1 MWMISKTP
9 YGLDD
14 WLWGIPAGF
23 KDFITGNQNGRYVG
37 NLFEIIVTRSV
48 FLKVVLVGTMATLLP
63 FLSVRLVYTSIEQEA
78 FLQKT
83 QKRFIELFL
92 LATLSYLNI
101 PREIWRQTFGWIAGF
116 SNFGFSGVLVLLYL
130 KQLFSAQRTEP
141 KSRLNVVAGNFITA
155 FCDVVVVISSIFYND
170 FLY

>member
-1 MWMISKTP
+1 MKTMTVLKPIGLTGHGRGSSSNRLTESRIWMRNNSSFMIVILLVWIFFMWMILKTP

-78 FLQKT
+78 FLQKH
-83 QKRFIELFL
+83 KR
-92 LATLSYLNI
+92 A
-101 PREIWRQTFGWIAGF
+101 
-116 SNFGFSGVLVLLYL
+116 
-130 KQLFSAQRTEP
+130 
-141 KSRLNVVAGNFITA
+141 
-155 FCDVVVVISSIFYND
+155 
-170 FLY
+170 